1 MSQIIKAFT
10 GADVHDGQVLHR
22 GAALAVFQGGDRRI
36 ILPQDIPPA
45 CDTVAL
51 EGGVLTPGFVDLQV
65 NGGGGVMFNQAPD
78 VTTLRRIAKAHR
90 AAGVAGFLPTLITD
104 TPDCTAAAVRAVE
117 QAIAKDVPGIIGIH
131 LEGPHLSVA
140 RKGAHDGALIRPME
154 GADLALILQA
164 AERLPNV
171 MVTVAPETVTCAQ
184 ITAMAEAGV
193 IVSLGHSDA
202 DYETCIAA
210 FEAGARCVTHLF
222 NAMSQMGNREPGLVG
237 ATLARTDVH
246 AGMIADGVHVHPATM
261 RNALASKGAG
271 VFLVSDAMAT
281 AGSKIDSFTLNR
293 REVFRKDGRLTLANG
308 TLAGADLEM
317 GRAVQ
322 TLVQAVG
329 VPLEQA
335 LAMAVSVPAGL
346 LQHRGALGQIKAPG
360 VLQHYDLGTG
370 IAKELA

>member
-117 QAIAKDVPGIIGIH
+117 QAIAEDVPGIIGIH
-131 LEGPHLSVA
+131 LEGPHLSLA

-246 AGMIADGVHVHPATM
+246 AGLIADGVHVHPATM

-346 LQHRGALGQIKAPG
+346 LRHRGALGQIKAPG
-360 VLQHYDLGTG
+360 VLLHYDLGTG
-370 IAKELA
+370 VAKELA